1 MFGNI
6 HSKEKIF
13 PEKGTNLIL
22 INLFIT
28 FFKIGILNFGGG
40 NGITTIINKE
50 IIANKEWITK
60 EDFINIITISRI
72 TPGPVATN
80 IATYVGAKVAG
91 ITGAIIATIGLITAP
106 ILIITLITLI
116 LHKINFLN
124 YYLENLKPVIIA
136 LWIMTIVILF
146 ESIFLKVSHNNIEI
160 LKSFTLAGLNLIILL
175 LYKNI
180 TPAIL
185 IISSGIIYII
195 I

>member
-1 MFGNI
+1 M
-6 HSKEKIF
+6 
-13 PEKGTNLIL
+13 IL

-160 LKSFTLAGLNLIILL
+160 LKSLTLAGLNLIILL

-185 IISSGIIYII
+185 IISSGIIYIFI
-195 I
+195 

>member
-6 HSKEKIF
+6 YGKEKIS

-160 LKSFTLAGLNLIILL
+160 LKSLTLAGLNLIILL

-185 IISSGIIYII
+185 IISSGIIYIFI
-195 I
+195 

>member
-1 MFGNI
+1 M
-6 HSKEKIF
+6 
-13 PEKGTNLIL
+13 IL

-28 FFKIGILNFGGG
+28 FLKIGILNFGGG
-40 NGITTIINKE
+40 NGIATIINKE
-50 IIANKEWITK
+50 IIANKGWITK
-60 EDFINIITISRI
+60 EEFINIITISRI

-80 IATYVGAKVAG
+80 IATYVGTKVAG
-91 ITGAIIATIGLITAP
+91 ITGAITATIALITAP

-146 ESIFLKVSHNNIEI
+146 ESILLKTNHNNIGL
-160 LKSFTLAGLNLIILL
+160 LKSSVLAGLNLIIIL

-185 IISSGIIYII
+185 IISSGILYIFM
-195 I
+195 

>member
-6 HSKEKIF
+6 YSKEKIF

>member
-1 MFGNI
+1 M
-6 HSKEKIF
+6 
-13 PEKGTNLIL
+13 IL